1 MIPVNFIL
9 LYTKIYCCHFF
20 QCNALFATFSSREKQ
35 LLSKFKESL
44 YVLVN
49 SKKKRENVDTFF
61 ALFPE
66 RLVTGLDVLS
76 IFHYTERDVLLQM
89 KG

>member
-1 MIPVNFIL
+1 M
-9 LYTKIYCCHFF
+9 
-20 QCNALFATFSSREKQ
+20 
-35 LLSKFKESL
+35 SKFKESL

-49 SKKKRENVDTFF
+49 AKKKRENVDTFF

-76 IFHYTERDVLLQM
+76 IFHYTERDAVTNEGLTLLTL
-89 KG
+89 KVCKTKTVSPSSWV

>member
-1 MIPVNFIL
+1 M
-9 LYTKIYCCHFF
+9 
-20 QCNALFATFSSREKQ
+20 
-35 LLSKFKESL
+35 SKFKESL

-49 SKKKRENVDTFF
+49 AKKKRENVDTFF

-76 IFHYTERDVLLQM
+76 IFHYPEKDELQM